1 MNSFDNLRCPIWKS
15 QAALVALK
23 SNSKYFQTNDLSH
36 TGPPLSVSCFPNSTV
51 IISSWK
57 GSPSTFLMNLKV
69 PIWSFVAENTF
80 PIFKV
85 LITSVESE
93 KLFNFS
99 PYSVLPIPGPI
110 WGKRLQPLRYSSL
123 ELVMC
128 IRAKCVLYGHIALT
142 LGSLDLKRLTDWEK
156 HVCWPLLSRAL
167 HTGPAWNCFQE
178 WLGLEC
184 WQEISIWAQPSV
196 KLNYWQSETGIV
208 RSRSRQ
214 NNLFEWKPQT
224 CHSTVYLARSGWE
237 PLSVCL
243 STFSAW
249 VLLGLK
255 GWALGL
261 PQWEAQCLSDK
272 IEDHWRM
279 TSLVLRESAVHYEIR
294 LNGRQMTA

>member
-15 QAALVALK
+15 QAALFALK
-23 SNSKYFQTNDLSH
+23 CNSKYFQTNDLSH

-99 PYSVLPIPGPI
+99 PTQYFLSENLSGERDFNLWDI
-110 WGKRLQPLRYSSL
+110 LSL

-142 LGSLDLKRLTDWEK
+142 LGSLDSKRLTGWEK
-156 HVCWPLLSRAL
+156 QVCWPLLSRAL

-184 WQEISIWAQPSV
+184 WQEISTWAQPSV
-196 KLNYWQSETGIV
+196 KLNFWQSETGIV
-208 RSRSRQ
+208 RSRS
-214 NNLFEWKPQT
+214 
-224 CHSTVYLARSGWE
+224 
-237 PLSVCL
+237 
-243 STFSAW
+243 
-249 VLLGLK
+249 
-255 GWALGL
+255 
-261 PQWEAQCLSDK
+261 
-272 IEDHWRM
+272 
-279 TSLVLRESAVHYEIR
+279 
-294 LNGRQMTA
+294 